1 MSEITV
7 ECSVAEGGW
16 LAQVTVTDRGS
27 TRQFQ
32 VGVSAPE
39 LARFDPGATEPSAL
53 VRRSFEF
60 LLAREPKEAIL
71 PAFGLSVIAR
81 YYPEF
86 ESNASVRRPGQ
97 GRP

>member
-1 MSEITV
+1 MSEISV
-7 ECSVAEGGW
+7 QCSVAEGGW
-16 LAQVTVTDRGS
+16 LARVTVSDRDS

-32 VGVSAPE
+32 VGVSAAE
-39 LARFDPGATEPSAL
+39 LARFDPDSSAPDAL

-60 LLAREPKEAIL
+60 LLAREPKESIL

-86 ESNASVRRPGQ
+86 ESAAFVKRPGQ
-97 GRP
+97 ERP

>member
-7 ECSVAEGGW
+7 ACSVAEGGW
-16 LAQVTVTDRGS
+16 LAVVTVTDRGS

-32 VGVSAPE
+32 VGISAAE
-39 LARFDPGATEPSAL
+39 LARFDPDERQPDAL

-60 LLAREPKEAIL
+60 LLAREPKESIL
-71 PAFGLSVIAR
+71 PAFGLSVIAH

-86 ESNASVRRPGQ
+86 ESAASVRRPG
-97 GRP
+97 PEKP